1 MYVNVLRKEKQDC
14 CFGNHYFQLSLIS
27 FLSRDLIV
35 CIAIQS
41 YVLGRRKLNETIF
54 HSEDNNSEKGFR
66 VNLR

>member
-14 CFGNHYFQLSLIS
+14 CFGNHYFRLSLIT

-35 CIAIQS
+35 CVAIQS

-54 HSEDNNSEKGFR
+54 HS
-66 VNLR
+66 